1 MKSTKCFSPLLTAE
15 VTTGGAQMHEGYLAL
30 TGNYKPGSF
39 RDKLIESFAGTHD
52 LLGGQIWGY
61 YGDDGNTKRG
71 SKPLQGV
78 ATGAAIP
85 VSAPFALA
93 DLFSSDFFVILL
105 KLGGR

>member
-1 MKSTKCFSPLLTAE
+1 MDWF
-15 VTTGGAQMHEGYLAL
+15 
-30 TGNYKPGSF
+30 N
-39 RDKLIESFAGTHD
+39 FADTHD

-93 DLFSSDFFVILL
+93 DVLSSDFFTILF
-105 KLGGR
+105 KLGGQ